1 MGLVSG
7 VVWPVPAD
15 GHRGGVLSTSMC
27 LSPLSPKPRVPEG
40 SCLPAPLLSTP
51 HGCPEP
57 YSKANTVTEVGW
69 TDPDLASLVPSFPAP
84 SDLALPST
92 SHPIKTSLDP
102 RPSF

>member
-15 GHRGGVLSTSMC
+15 GHRGECSVLPCASVPCHPSQESLREAASLPLC
-27 LSPLSPKPRVPEG
+27 SPLLMGAQNLTQK
-40 SCLPAPLLSTP
+40 LTQ
-51 HGCPEP
+51 
-57 YSKANTVTEVGW
+57 VTEVEW